1 MVGGG
6 GSRRAAARRGKR
18 RPLPGRGV
26 AAAVGDAAAPF
37 PQQPEP
43 ALMGVAKDG
52 ELVVAENK
60 EIEHQIPKGPG
71 SDGVVDDLVGETGPA
86 KPEDE
91 RGRIVAL
98 HADNKDGGVL
108 VR

>member
-1 MVGGG
+1 
-6 GSRRAAARRGKR
+6 
-18 RPLPGRGV
+18 
-26 AAAVGDAAAPF
+26 
-37 PQQPEP
+37 
-43 ALMGVAKDG
+43 MGVAKDG